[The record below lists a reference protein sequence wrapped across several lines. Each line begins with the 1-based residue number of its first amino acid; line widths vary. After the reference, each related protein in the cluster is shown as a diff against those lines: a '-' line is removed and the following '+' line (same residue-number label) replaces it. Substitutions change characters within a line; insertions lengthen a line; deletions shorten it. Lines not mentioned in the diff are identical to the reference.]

1 MKVLLDTHAFL
12 WFIMGSANLSVNARA
27 LIEDPANERLL
38 SVASLWEIAIKR
50 AKGVLEAPPAIVDR
64 LREYE
69 FSPLPVSWEHAI
81 AVGELPDHHRDPFDR
96 MLIAQARTE
105 GLTIVTSDPMIR
117 RYQVLT
123 ISA

>member
-1 MKVLLDTHAFL
+1 MRLLLDTHVVLWWFAGDPSLSRATKQVIERADAAFV
-12 WFIMGSANLSVNARA
+12 SS
-27 LIEDPANERLL
+27 
-38 SVASLWEIAIKR
+38 ASLWEIAIKR